1 MNTEY
6 RRGVKERRYGR
17 ILSEADRNK
26 ERERREEIRR
36 NNARARELIRERL
49 GR

>member
-17 ILSEADRNK
+17 ILSEADARLR
-26 ERERREEIRR
+26 RERREEIRR
-36 NNARARELIRERL
+36 KNAKCRELIKERT